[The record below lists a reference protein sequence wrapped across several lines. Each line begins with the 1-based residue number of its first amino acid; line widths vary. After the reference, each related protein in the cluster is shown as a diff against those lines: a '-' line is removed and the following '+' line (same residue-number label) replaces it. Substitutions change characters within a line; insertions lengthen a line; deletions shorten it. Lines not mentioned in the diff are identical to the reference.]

1 MQGLTLDEIVVDMEG
16 GKRFNPGQAYVAFSR
31 VKTLNGLHLLNF
43 EPSAIKASSKVC
55 DEMRILSSKVV
66 QNVPVPQ
73 CHRLC
78 DSHVTIAL
86 LNIRCLLNKL
96 PDITNDENMN
106 CADVVCLCETWLS
119 PTQQIP
125 QLFDGHVNLRCD
137 RSHANNNKRGVLI
150 SVDHKLKPLG
160 IYQLSNNSV
169 ECHPVQTPCSSNISI
184 IIEELR

>member
-1 MQGLTLDEIVVDMEG
+1 MTFLAKNKRDSEITRVQFPLTLAWATTIHKVQGLTLDEIVVDMEG
-16 GKRFNPGQAYVAFSR
+16 DKRFNPGQAYVAFSG

-55 DEMRILSSKVV
+55 DEMSRLSSKVV

-78 DSHVTIAL
+78 DSRVTIAL

-96 PDITNDENMN
+96 PDITNDVNMN

-119 PTQQIP
+119 MGCR
-125 QLFDGHVNLRCD
+125 L
-137 RSHANNNKRGVLI
+137 
-150 SVDHKLKPLG
+150 
-160 IYQLSNNSV
+160 
-169 ECHPVQTPCSSNISI
+169 
-184 IIEELR
+184 

>member
-1 MQGLTLDEIVVDMEG
+1 MEG

-55 DEMRILSSKVV
+55 DEMSRLSSKVV
-66 QNVPVPQ
+66 QDVPVPQ

-78 DSHVTIAL
+78 DNHITIAL

-96 PDITNDENMN
+96 PDITNDVNMI

-137 RSHANNNKRGVLI
+137 RSHANNNKGGVLI

-169 ECHPVQTPCSSNISI
+169 ECLVATISCSESKNIQ
-184 IIEELR
+184 LV